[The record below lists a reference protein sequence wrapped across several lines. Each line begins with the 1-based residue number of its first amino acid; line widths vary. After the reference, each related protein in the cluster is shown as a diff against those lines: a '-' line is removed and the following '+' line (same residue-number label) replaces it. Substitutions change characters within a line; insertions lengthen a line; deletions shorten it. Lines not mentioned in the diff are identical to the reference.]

1 MSFTRRLAAGL
12 PAVGVTALAALAFAG
27 APASAA
33 TGDAGR
39 AAQPAVMTTPCST
52 DARTKCTGAD
62 ADGDGYGSN
71 GGDDDNAGGI
81 PDDNGNPAGGN
92 DDDTT
97 GGGDGAAD
105 DNGAA
110 DDDRGNDGY
119 GGESPTPSPSVTT
132 PTGGT
137 DTVPPGGVSPTTS
150 APGAPGTPGTPGG
163 GVSAGDTLP
172 VTGAPMAATLTA
184 GAVLVAGGA
193 AAVWYTRR
201 RRVA

>member
-1 MSFTRRLAAGL
+1 MSLTRRLAAGL

-39 AAQPAVMTTPCST
+39 AVQPAVMTTPCAT
-52 DARTKCTGAD
+52 DARTKCTDGAG
-62 ADGDGYGSN
+62 GDGYGN
-71 GGDDDNAGGI
+71 
-81 PDDNGNPAGGN
+81 GGN
-92 DDDTT
+92 DDEIPNDNGTSA
-97 GGGDGAAD
+97 GGDDTDGSTD
-105 DNGAA
+105 DNGGEP
-110 DDDRGNDGY
+110 DDDRGNPGY

-150 APGAPGTPGTPGG
+150 APGTPGNPGTPGG
-163 GVSAGDTLP
+163 GVSAGGTLP
-172 VTGAPMAATLTA
+172 VTGAPMAATLTV